1 MQKTLD
7 RFCVK
12 YVLIK
17 YIYAEQINGSYDFE
31 TKISK
36 MLAKNVKQ
44 NDVPVF
50 AIFYR

>member
-1 MQKTLD
+1 M
-7 RFCVK
+7 K
-12 YVLIK
+12 YALIK
-17 YIYAEQINGSYDFE
+17 YINAEQINGSYDFE

-36 MLAKNVKQ
+36 IMDKNVKQ